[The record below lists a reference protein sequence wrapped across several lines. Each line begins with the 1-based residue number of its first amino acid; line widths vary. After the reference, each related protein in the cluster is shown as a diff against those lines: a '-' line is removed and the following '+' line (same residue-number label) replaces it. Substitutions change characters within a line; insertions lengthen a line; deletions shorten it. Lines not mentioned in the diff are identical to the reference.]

1 MSTQFTFGAMTPM
14 KILIAIDDS
23 KFSEAAVLSVV
34 ARPGP
39 PGTEIKVLHV
49 LEPPSILMGRQMT
62 AHDPEFESVW
72 QALQEQAEALV
83 AKVTAQLQGAGLNV
97 TPALAEGDPK
107 SRIID
112 VAGEWHAD
120 LIVLGSHGR
129 RGLGRFLMGSVSEA
143 VVHHAHCS
151 VEIVRT
157 QS

>member
-1 MSTQFTFGAMTPM
+1 MTQM

-23 KFSEAAVLSVV
+23 KFSEAAVQSVV

-39 PGTEIKVLHV
+39 TGTEIKVLHV
-49 LEPPSILMGRQMT
+49 LERPSILMGRQMT

-83 AKVTAQLQGAGLNV
+83 AKVTKQLQSAGLHV
-97 TPALAEGDPK
+97 TPGLAEGDPK
-107 SRIID
+107 SKIID

-129 RGLGRFLMGSVSEA
+129 QGLGRFLMGSVSEA
-143 VVHHAHCS
+143 VVRHAHCS
-151 VEIVRT
+151 VEVVRT